1 MLRNAIRLI
10 VFALVVHAGVRIGPV
25 FWNYVKFKDAV
36 RETAMFPERRTREEL
51 VARVVELARAHDVAL
66 TPQEIVVERDGQTTY
81 ISTSYTKR
89 LEYVPTR
96 FYPYHFVIDV
106 AEEPPRY
113 GDLIP

>member
-1 MLRNAIRLI
+1 MLRNVFRI
-10 VFALVVHAGVRIGPV
+10 VVLALVVHAGVRIGPV
-25 FWNYVKFKDAV
+25 FWNYVKLKDAV
-36 RETAMFPERRTREEL
+36 RETAMFPERRTNEEL
-51 VARVVELARAHDVAL
+51 VARVVDLADAHDVAL
-66 TPQEIVVERDGQTTY
+66 TPREISVQREGQTTY
-81 ISTSYTKR
+81 ISTSYTKQ